1 MFDISWTEFVLIG
14 IVALI
19 VIGPK
24 ELPGVLRTLG
34 QYTRKVRGMA
44 AEFQN
49 QFQEAMREAEM
60 GDLKKQ
66 VDEMAHDFKNYDP
79 LKDVRD
85 DVEAMGKDI
94 ERSFDGSP
102 VMKADAPA
110 AELPAAPTPA
120 IESAAPTTP
129 VEQLAPLSSRAGCAH
144 RRIRCRACRARQY
157 RALRMSRERRRRKE
171 IEATKAPLMDHLIE
185 LRSRLIKALAA
196 FFLAAVVCFF
206 FAKHIYNVLTW
217 PYIWVAGAGEF
228 QIHLYRPARI
238 FRRAAQ
244 AFAVRRGLHRVPG
257 GRDPNLHV
265 RRAGALSQR
274 EAGVSCLI

>member
-66 VDEMAHDFKNYDP
+66 VDEMANDFKNYDP
-79 LKDVRD
+79 LKDVRS

-102 VMKADAPA
+102 VVKADAPA

-129 VEQLAPLSSRAGCAH
+129 VESSALELPAPAAPTTESAVEPA
-144 RRIRCRACRARQY
+144 APVNT
-157 RALRMSRERRRRKE
+157 ERSE
-171 IEATKAPLMDHLIE
+171 
-185 LRSRLIKALAA
+185 
-196 FFLAAVVCFF
+196 
-206 FAKHIYNVLTW
+206 
-217 PYIWVAGAGEF
+217 
-228 QIHLYRPARI
+228 
-238 FRRAAQ
+238 
-244 AFAVRRGLHRVPG
+244 
-257 GRDPNLHV
+257 
-265 RRAGALSQR
+265 
-274 EAGVSCLI
+274 

>member
-79 LKDVRD
+79 LKDVRS

-120 IESAAPTTP
+120 IESAAPMTP
-129 VEQLAPLSSRAGCAH
+129 VETVALEPPAPAVPTTEPA
-144 RRIRCRACRARQY
+144 AEPA
-157 RALRMSRERRRRKE
+157 APVNTERSE
-171 IEATKAPLMDHLIE
+171 
-185 LRSRLIKALAA
+185 
-196 FFLAAVVCFF
+196 
-206 FAKHIYNVLTW
+206 
-217 PYIWVAGAGEF
+217 
-228 QIHLYRPARI
+228 
-238 FRRAAQ
+238 
-244 AFAVRRGLHRVPG
+244 
-257 GRDPNLHV
+257 
-265 RRAGALSQR
+265 
-274 EAGVSCLI
+274 

>member
-1 MFDISWTEFVLIG
+1 MFDISWTEFLLVG

-60 GDLKKQ
+60 ADLKKQ
-66 VDEMAHDFKNYDP
+66 VDDMAHDFKSYDP
-79 LKDVRD
+79 LKDVRS

-102 VMKADAPA
+102 VMKADTAA
-110 AELPAAPTPA
+110 AELPAAQTPA

-129 VEQLAPLSSRAGCAH
+129 VESSALEPAALPAPESTTEPAAPVNT
-144 RRIRCRACRARQY
+144 
-157 RALRMSRERRRRKE
+157 ERSE
-171 IEATKAPLMDHLIE
+171 
-185 LRSRLIKALAA
+185 
-196 FFLAAVVCFF
+196 
-206 FAKHIYNVLTW
+206 
-217 PYIWVAGAGEF
+217 
-228 QIHLYRPARI
+228 
-238 FRRAAQ
+238 
-244 AFAVRRGLHRVPG
+244 
-257 GRDPNLHV
+257 
-265 RRAGALSQR
+265 
-274 EAGVSCLI
+274 

>member
-60 GDLKKQ
+60 ADLKKQ

-79 LKDVRD
+79 LKDVRS

-94 ERSFDGSP
+94 ERSFDSSP
-102 VMKADAPA
+102 TVKTEAPATELPA
-110 AELPAAPTPA
+110 AELPAAQTPA
-120 IESAAPTTP
+120 IESAVPTTP
-129 VEQLAPLSSRAGCAH
+129 VESSALEPAAPPAP
-144 RRIRCRACRARQY
+144 
-157 RALRMSRERRRRKE
+157 
-171 IEATKAPLMDHLIE
+171 ATDSTAEPAAPADTG
-185 LRSRLIKALAA
+185 RS
-196 FFLAAVVCFF
+196 
-206 FAKHIYNVLTW
+206 
-217 PYIWVAGAGEF
+217 E
-228 QIHLYRPARI
+228 
-238 FRRAAQ
+238 
-244 AFAVRRGLHRVPG
+244 
-257 GRDPNLHV
+257 
-265 RRAGALSQR
+265 
-274 EAGVSCLI
+274 

>member
-60 GDLKKQ
+60 ADLKKS
-66 VDEMAHDFKNYDP
+66 VDDMAHDFKNYDP
-79 LKDVRD
+79 LKDVRS

-129 VEQLAPLSSRAGCAH
+129 VETSALEPPAPAAPTTESAAEP
-144 RRIRCRACRARQY
+144 AAPVNT
-157 RALRMSRERRRRKE
+157 ERSE
-171 IEATKAPLMDHLIE
+171 
-185 LRSRLIKALAA
+185 
-196 FFLAAVVCFF
+196 
-206 FAKHIYNVLTW
+206 
-217 PYIWVAGAGEF
+217 
-228 QIHLYRPARI
+228 
-238 FRRAAQ
+238 
-244 AFAVRRGLHRVPG
+244 
-257 GRDPNLHV
+257 
-265 RRAGALSQR
+265 
-274 EAGVSCLI
+274 